1 MSPSLRPSGFVV
13 EVLRVLVVLFGAA
26 VGLQIARTVSPDP
39 ESFVLGALTAPMIG
53 IIIGGG
59 VGYSVGG
66 VVARRAVRS
75 LDRSDH
81 VLDRIT
87 AEELVSGSIGALIAA
102 VLTAI
107 VVWPVFLI
115 TSPVIALS
123 VFAFAV
129 VLAAAFGFT
138 VGQRRREAVMGVVGP
153 GTDRSAAPRPAQARL
168 IDSSVAIDARFLDVV
183 KAGFGQGRIV
193 VCQPVLDELQQL
205 ADAEDIRRRH
215 KGRRGLAM
223 LEELRRLPGIDV
235 TVIADEAPAATTV
248 DGKLV
253 QIALSR
259 SLALL
264 TLDAGLA
271 KVAAV
276 TGVHVQNLHALS
288 LALRPP
294 IAVGDVTT
302 LALIRHGKE
311 SGQAVGYLDD
321 GTMVVVEHADSEI
334 GHDVAVEVTSVLTTS
349 NGRMAFAR
357 QREAQ

>member
-13 EVLRVLVVLFGAA
+13 EALRVLVVIFGAA
-26 VGLQIARTVSPDP
+26 VGFQLGRTLSADPD
-39 ESFVLGALTAPMIG
+39 ELVLGLFTGPMIG
-53 IIIGGG
+53 LIVGGG

-66 VVARRAVRS
+66 IVARRAVRS

-102 VLTAI
+102 ILTAI

-115 TSPVIALS
+115 TAPVIALS
-123 VFAFAV
+123 VFGFAV
-129 VLAAAFGFT
+129 LLAAAFGFT
-138 VGQRRREAVMGVVGP
+138 VGQRRREAVMGVVGT
-153 GTDRSAAPRPAQARL
+153 GTERTPTPRPAQARL

-205 ADAEDIRRRH
+205 ADAEDIRRRQ
-215 KGRRGLAM
+215 KGRRGLSM

-235 TVIADEAPAATTV
+235 IVVGDEAPTANTV
-248 DGKLV
+248 DAKLV
-253 QIALSR
+253 QIALAR

-276 TGVHVQNLHALS
+276 TGVQVQNLHALS

-302 LALIRHGKE
+302 LSLIREGKE
-311 SGQAVGYLDD
+311 AGQAVGYLDD
-321 GTMVVVEHADSEI
+321 GTMVVVERAHSEI
-334 GHDVAVEVTSVLTTS
+334 GREATVEVTSVLTTS

-357 QREAQ
+357 RRDAP